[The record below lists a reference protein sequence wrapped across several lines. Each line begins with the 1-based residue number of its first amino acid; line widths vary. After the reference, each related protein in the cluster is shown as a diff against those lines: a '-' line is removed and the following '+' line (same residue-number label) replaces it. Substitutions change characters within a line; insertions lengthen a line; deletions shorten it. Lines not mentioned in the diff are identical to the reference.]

1 MSAQEIPIPPSTP
14 NLITYS
20 VSFCD
25 NSFMVDANDREPLLA
40 NQTSNHSSQETLDRG
55 ITLPIPKSTKNRF
68 TDCHCAN
75 SFPSLR
81 GAYHDQRFGDPAL
94 YGSLPGEMDCLGS
107 DAGLAN
113 GSSSN
118 KQQKVIFC
126 VHGKPSGCC
135 VTRLQTDP
143 TSPTETITLDTEDHC
158 HKMRQDSVDKVA
170 RRKLIIASILCV
182 FFMIAEVIGGV
193 MSNSLAI
200 ATDAAH
206 LLTDFA
212 SFMISLFALWV
223 AARKPTRQLLF
234 GWHRAEVIG
243 ALCSVLTIW
252 VVTGIL
258 VYVAVER
265 IIHQQ
270 YEIDS
275 TIMLVTSAIGV
286 LVNLI
291 MGCTLHQHS
300 HGHGGAEEH
309 RGSNSINVRAAF
321 IHVLGDF
328 IQSTGVFI
336 ASILIYFNGP
346 SWYIIDPICTFLFS
360 ILVMITTFTILKDTM
375 LVLMEG
381 MPRGVEYGDVLDTLL
396 SIQHVEKVH
405 NLRIWALSLD
415 KTALAAHIVISPN
428 VSTHDILKAAS
439 KKIHSKFNFFE
450 MTLQIEY
457 YQKRD
462 CNQCCDSE
470 K

>member
-1 MSAQEIPIPPSTP
+1 MIGV
-14 NLITYS
+14 LG
-20 VSFCD
+20 VSGCGL
-25 NSFMVDANDREPLLA
+25 E
-40 NQTSNHSSQETLDRG
+40 
-55 ITLPIPKSTKNRF
+55 
-68 TDCHCAN
+68 
-75 SFPSLR
+75 
-81 GAYHDQRFGDPAL
+81 FGDPAL

-143 TSPTETITLDTEDHC
+143 TSPTETITLATSTQTDARQIDEDNRGSKIYCMHYHPDGKCSAVLLISEDELSSGDGSTTLSRNVDTEDHC

>member
-1 MSAQEIPIPPSTP
+1 
-14 NLITYS
+14 
-20 VSFCD
+20 
-25 NSFMVDANDREPLLA
+25 
-40 NQTSNHSSQETLDRG
+40 
-55 ITLPIPKSTKNRF
+55 
-68 TDCHCAN
+68 
-75 SFPSLR
+75 
-81 GAYHDQRFGDPAL
+81 
-94 YGSLPGEMDCLGS
+94 
-107 DAGLAN
+107 
-113 GSSSN
+113 
-118 KQQKVIFC
+118 
-126 VHGKPSGCC
+126 
-135 VTRLQTDP
+135 
-143 TSPTETITLDTEDHC
+143 
-158 HKMRQDSVDKVA
+158 
-170 RRKLIIASILCV
+170 
-182 FFMIAEVIGGV
+182 MIAEVIGGV
-193 MSNSLAI
+193 LSNSLAI

-223 AARKPTRQLLF
+223 AERKPTRQFLF

-243 ALCSVLTIW
+243 ALISVLSIW

-258 VYVAVER
+258 VYVAIER
-265 IIHQQ
+265 ILHEQ

-275 TIMLVTSAIGV
+275 KIMLITSAFGV

-300 HGHGGAEEH
+300 HGHDHAAADEH

-328 IQSTGVFI
+328 IMSTGVFI

-360 ILVMITTFTILKDTM
+360 VLVMITTFTILKDTM

-439 KKIHSKFNFFE
+439 KRMHSKFNFFE